1 MSTKKLTD
9 YKLNEVDGDSQKG
22 SAGKK
27 YWTNGKK
34 KNYGLGNPRVN
45 TTNDKNKWNKK
56 FEDTKKEIY
65 RTQRKEEDIY
75 KIIVKVCSED
85 KALIVSR
92 DEWNTH
98 KLVKKSDGDPIT
110 INVDKQKLNVDKQ
123 KLNVD
128 KKKKENWEK
137 WKDFWSNRNNPIQI
151 LLIEGIQNPTFDY
164 HVKKDFT
171 FNHDSMDQFDKWKN
185 NIRMFPDREWKIYWR
200 KIPEVDTPVVKN
212 PTVKKKDDTTGKK
225 PSGRKG
231 DIKKRL
237 LPANTSSNTS
247 NKCSDKI
254 AELET
259 ILKENAKKMSD
270 AIDIKNSVF
279 VKQFEIKSLP
289 EFQYNIKYDND
300 SIKELQKI
308 EQEKEKDEK
317 LKQEKLKHN
326 GVLEKVK
333 IKDTDTNWKTDGY
346 YYIALLTDP
355 AVAEADLEGQKTKN
369 SPAFKSHF
377 YNINQ
382 QLVDI
387 FDNCA
392 DIDTWGE
399 NKKDIYKN
407 EKILLKHCLIRRR
420 EHKDPVF
427 IEMTRDLTSN
437 IKLKIGN
444 VEYERKHIIKLF
456 RYKGKDS
463 PFGNGPVTSNPENCE
478 VQTIDLT
485 NRSRIEKESYI
496 FKQAVREA
504 LFKKKKKEEEVN
516 AIQMGSG
523 DNVWY
528 DFTWWKKRFD
538 MWTNWN
544 NEDLNEVRGA
554 YLYDNYNAGW
564 PVGKY
569 LQPTLEEEMEFNIKN
584 TMVFQVKNIYHD
596 WNNPY
601 TKINYDL
608 IIVPTEVY
616 RDNSLGRYSKYVKP
630 TKTKEEDSIWRK
642 KLNENT
648 PDAQRKIKEE
658 YAEYIRNE
666 RAIIYYRWREI
677 FRRFHI
683 KPNNEI
689 KHELKET
696 AKFDES
702 NTIER
707 YKYHKWNPNTKN
719 LTSKVKR
726 NTANAA
732 FYLSGIGTLYGVGQV
747 GKTQGK
753 KLARELRKVTS
764 GVSGRKKINE
774 EDAGILLIDKV
785 LNGQFIN
792 PMNIRKVYVFIP
804 YDTMMKSKKTA
815 MMKSKKTGKFVNKYW
830 KRTETPGGVKIQEK
844 GSENQSLWSKNAKIL
859 GNEYESKDIK
869 NFKDKIKY
877 DKMSVLYLKKNNSS
891 GNTKYI
897 NMPFRKRISGKIKY
911 SREVD
916 DETYYIRSN
925 GMCNG
930 LSYPVLYLRDV
941 SSDWFTGVQ
950 YNPLP
955 RVEENIVPNTISA
968 SKYFKNIFNIQNDKD
983 GNDSFI
989 KWFFALY
996 RYGLKQNKEICVFK
1010 KWFKTEGKKNMFI
1023 TFPGKTTHQKNK
1035 KFPTGNKQLKYPII
1049 FNGKWIN
1056 GIDALKNVS
1065 LIPNPLYNHKIII
1078 GKNNELQQSV
1088 NTNYSLNAIS
1098 YGDKKGYYYTNMKK
1112 GIKYIPKETGTK
1124 MKQIKN
1130 LDVLNNG
1137 SESAPNMENDKI
1149 AIQWFMQRRLTYDK
1163 LDENMGVYGWFG
1175 FCPLELG
1182 VFCGSSSKDYK
1193 TLPRKGAKDA
1203 EGIERGNPDTQ
1214 IGLLDNVKLKF

>member
-9 YKLNEVDGDSQKG
+9 YKPNTKDGDRQKG
-22 SAGKK
+22 SDGKK
-27 YWTNGKK
+27 YWTNGE
-34 KNYGLGNPRVN
+34 KNYGLGNPQVN
-45 TTNDKNKWNKK
+45 TIEQRNKWRKK

-92 DEWNTH
+92 DVWNTH
-98 KLVKKSDGDPIT
+98 KPVKKTDGDPIT
-110 INVDKQKLNVDKQ
+110 INVDKQTLKNDTKG
-123 KLNVD
+123 K
-128 KKKKENWEK
+128 K

-164 HVKKDFT
+164 YVDEKFQLKFPNNYDVWNNEIALHDRKK
-171 FNHDSMDQFDKWKN
+171 
-185 NIRMFPDREWKIYWR
+185 WKIYWR
-200 KIPEVDTPVVKN
+200 EIPEKVVTTPVK
-212 PTVKKKDDTTGKK
+212 PSVKKKEKTIKK
-225 PSGRKG
+225 KLSGRKG
-231 DIKKRL
+231 NIKERL

-247 NKCSDKI
+247 KKCSDKI

-308 EQEKEKDEK
+308 EQEKDEK

-355 AVAEADLEGQKTKN
+355 AVAEADLEDPKTKN

-504 LFKKKKKEEEVN
+504 LFNKEEEAN
-516 AIQMGSG
+516 AIKMESG

-528 DFTWWKKRFD
+528 DSTWWKKRFD

-564 PVGKY
+564 PEKKY
-569 LQPTLEEEMEFNIKN
+569 LQPILEEEMEFNIKN

-683 KPNNEI
+683 KPNDD
-689 KHELKET
+689 KHKLKET
-696 AKFDES
+696 AKFDKS

-707 YKYHKWNPNTKN
+707 YKYNKWNPNTKN

-726 NTANAA
+726 NAANAA

-747 GKTQGK
+747 GKTGGK
-753 KLARELRKVTS
+753 KLARTLRNVTS

-774 EDAGILLIDKV
+774 EDAGILLKSVVPD
-785 LNGQFIN
+785 GQFIN

-804 YDTMMKSKKTA
+804 YDTMMKSKK
-815 MMKSKKTGKFVNKYW
+815 MKSKKTGKFVNNYW

-897 NMPFRKRISGKIKY
+897 NMPLRKRISGKIKY
-911 SREVD
+911 SKEVD

-989 KWFFALY
+989 KWFFALD
-996 RYGLKQNKEICVFK
+996 RYGLNLNKENCVFK

-1035 KFPTGNKQLKYPII
+1035 TFPTGNKQLKYPII

-1078 GKNNELQQSV
+1078 DAGELKQSV

-1112 GIKYIPKETGTK
+1112 GIKYIPNETGTK

-1149 AIQWFMQRRLTYDK
+1149 AIQWFMQRRLTHDK

-1193 TLPRKGAKDA
+1193 TLPRKGVKDA
-1203 EGIERGNPDTQ
+1203 KGIEHSNPDTQ